1 MQTAYSDSL
10 ISAIPLQDLLLV
22 AIVFSLAALVL
33 LALSIEAGNYP
44 KLSETW
50 RQLKRSLQHARDA
63 ARHVHEGYRRPKGR
77 VVETPASVK

>member
-50 RQLKRSLQHARDA
+50 RQLKRTLQHARDA

-77 VVETPASVK
+77 VGETPASVK